1 MHFIQSVSWRVHVI
15 IHSCLLTWSSV
26 VAVVLMR
33 RENSASGQPLGG
45 LTKHHTFQGADR
57 CSGFFLKEFSS
68 FLSFIC
74 FHV

>member
-1 MHFIQSVSWRVHVI
+1 MHFIKSELVSSCYNSLV
-15 IHSCLLTWSSV
+15 CLLTWSSV

-57 CSGFFLKEFSS
+57 CSGFSLKEFSS